1 MGYGHYQIGS
11 IAVRMLTFDDE
22 PIDHEFWKSRLAEAF
37 RLRSALQLTGR
48 EDNDIYRLVHGEG
61 DRLPGLVVDI
71 YGRTAVMQAH
81 SVGMHVNREDDAS
94 RLDFPESNSIQTGVA
109 LQRIAECILMLG
121 ESRRVQH
128 DEIIVVTSLLEEFE
142 RIFGKRLMT
151 RIAREVEFCIGTGQ
165 VDGL

>member
-1 MGYGHYQIGS
+1 MEDAHVAAALGS
-11 IAVRMLTFDDE
+11 SCEHRQTELIL
-22 PIDHEFWKSRLAEAF
+22 IDSL
-37 RLRSALQLTGR
+37 
-48 EDNDIYRLVHGEG
+48 
-61 DRLPGLVVDI
+61 
-71 YGRTAVMQAH
+71 RTAE
-81 SVGMHVNREDDAS
+81 REDDAS